1 MEHPGSHLATRMF
14 FSYKNQPPEMQNDI
28 LESEKY
34 KGLISMKI
42 LSCGAGQQSTA
53 LALMSCEKA
62 MNKKEIYP
70 LVPVYDAVLF
80 CDLGGER
87 EWVYRQVD
95 FIAMCCKEAGIPFYV
110 LKDKNLKEDYLTN
123 YGTAR
128 VCTIPFWSIDENGK
142 KGKMTRH
149 CTIDYKIVQ
158 MQNFVR
164 WNLLRYRKGQRT
176 KPEDIQAHEMHIG
189 FTYEEQQRIFDSKH
203 KLFVNKFPMVEMGLT
218 RADNYAYVK
227 EHWGLE
233 TKGSACQ
240 FCPFHSNYFFSEC
253 KHSCQ
258 KDYQVILDIDEKLE
272 HGIPDSRIGV
282 PNSKVFISRSRKRIR
297 NLLPEECNDAEYFH
311 YKDQQVWNGF

>member
-95 FIAMCCKEAGIPFYV
+95 FIAMCCKEVGIPFYV

-176 KPEDIQAHEMHIG
+176 KPEDIQIG
-189 FTYEEQQRIFDSKH
+189 
-203 KLFVNKFPMVEMGLT
+203 
-218 RADNYAYVK
+218 RA
-227 EHWGLE
+227 
-233 TKGSACQ
+233 
-240 FCPFHSNYFFSEC
+240 
-253 KHSCQ
+253 SCR
-258 KDYQVILDIDEKLE
+258 DRV
-272 HGIPDSRIGV
+272 
-282 PNSKVFISRSRKRIR
+282 
-297 NLLPEECNDAEYFH
+297 
-311 YKDQQVWNGF
+311 